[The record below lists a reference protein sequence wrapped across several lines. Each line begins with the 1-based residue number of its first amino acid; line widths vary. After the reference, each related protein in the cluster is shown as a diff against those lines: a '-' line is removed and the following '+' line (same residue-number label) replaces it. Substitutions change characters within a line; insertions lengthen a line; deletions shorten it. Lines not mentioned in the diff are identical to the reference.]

1 MTLNSSCD
9 REDSSQQLL
18 VTAVAAGSWDA
29 AEYEQYQFG
38 DSEKGILPLISGR
51 PGSQCPTCGS
61 ERMSAYM
68 RQDSAILYTGC
79 PQNIPLFPNLDNL
92 AFYFGTPLR
101 Y

>member
-1 MTLNSSCD
+1 MTLNSSE
-9 REDSSQQLL
+9 REDSSEQLL

-38 DSEKGILPLISGR
+38 DSEKGTLPLISGR

-68 RQDSAILYTGC
+68 RQGSSTILYHA
-79 PQNIPLFPNLDNL
+79 PRISF
-92 AFYFGTPLR
+92 
-101 Y
+101 